1 MRYLRT
7 FEQYSPV
14 LVNEEEENF
23 FKKMMQGGKTFK
35 IDGKELDSLLSKQK
49 EFSLVD
55 GKVKG
60 TKSALAF
67 FSGIRE
73 AFGMTDMQ
81 ALEASLKIADWNGF
95 VRIDPTDSKWDKDTL
110 ELTVI
115 VAKSSRGT
123 GFNTN

>member
-35 IDGKELDSLLSKQK
+35 IDGKELESLLANQK
-49 EFSLVD
+49 DFSLVD

-60 TKSALAF
+60 TKTALAF
-67 FSGIRE
+67 FSGIRD

-81 ALEASLKIADWNGF
+81 ALEAALKIVDWNGF

-115 VAKSSRGT
+115 VAKSTRGS
-123 GFNTN
+123 GFNVS